1 MIKRRVLTAI
11 AAHVT
16 LAFVRSADHSAWPKR
31 LYWLL
36 GEYRYAANVLVDLA
50 IWSSAMIL
58 ATFLRYEF
66 NFSPVHWQDL
76 GKILPLLAVV
86 HLVLGTYEGLY
97 VGRWSFG
104 SFEEVAA
111 LARCVVVTGAFITVI
126 DWQPR
131 WVPISAPTIAT
142 SIALLAMCGVR
153 YGWRLAI
160 ERRRRPDANEASR
173 MVVFGAGEGSNQVI
187 TGMLRNPSSRYL
199 PVAIVDDDPRKQNLR
214 IRSVPVRG
222 QRQDLRRVAEEYAA
236 DVMLIA
242 IPSADAALVRELSEV
257 GVEAGLQVRVL
268 PPVSELLDGRVGES
282 DIRPLTEADLLG
294 RREIDTDIAA
304 IADYLSGR
312 RVLVTGAGGS
322 IGAELC
328 RQVAR
333 FTPAA
338 LAMLDRDESALQA
351 VQLSIEGR
359 ALLDSRQLIVADLR
373 DRERLEEVFDEHQ
386 PEVVFHAAAL
396 KHLPLLQ
403 LHPEEGVKTNV
414 LGTLNALE
422 VSLSHGVT
430 RFVNVST
437 DKAADPSSVL
447 GYTKRITERLSA
459 AADEL
464 GQGTYISVRFG
475 NVLGSRGSVLTTFRS
490 QISTGGPV
498 TVTHPDV
505 SRYFMTI
512 EEAVQLVIQ
521 AGAIGNG
528 GEVLVL
534 EMGDQVRI
542 TDLARRLIEQADA
555 PVEIVFTG
563 LRDGEK
569 VQEVLVGRSEVSE
582 QTTHALINRVAV
594 PALAFDALPRLD
606 RSMGEGALLMELRN
620 LCVQEQGE
628 PDRESLRPP
637 AAGGSD

>member
-1 MIKRRVLTAI
+1 MY
-11 AAHVT
+11 
-16 LAFVRSADHSAWPKR
+16 S
-31 LYWLL
+31 LL
-36 GEYRYAANVLVDLA
+36 GPYRFAANVLVDVA
-50 IWSSAMIL
+50 IWSSAMII

-66 NFSPVHWQDL
+66 NFSPVHWKDL
-76 GKILPLLAVV
+76 GKILPIVAVV

-111 LARCVVVTGAFITVI
+111 LARCVIVTGAFVTLI
-126 DWQPR
+126 DWPER
-131 WVPISAPTIAT
+131 WVPISAPAIAT
-142 SIALLAMCGVR
+142 SIAMLAMGGVR
-153 YGWRLAI
+153 YAWRLSL
-160 ERRRRPDANEASR
+160 ERRRRPDAKQASR
-173 MVVFGAGEGSNQVI
+173 MVVFGAGEGANQVI
-187 TGMLRNPSSRYL
+187 TGMLRNPTSHYL
-199 PVAIVDDDPRKQNLR
+199 PGRHRRRRPAQAAPPYPQG
-214 IRSVPVRG
+214 VPVRG
-222 QRQDLRRVAEEYAA
+222 RRQDLRRVAEEYAA
-236 DVMLIA
+236 EVMLIA

-282 DIRPLTEADLLG
+282 DIRLLTEADLLG

-304 IADYLSGR
+304 IAGYLSGR

-333 FTPAA
+333 FAPAA

-373 DRERLEEVFDEHQ
+373 DRERLDEVFAEHQ

-422 VSLSHGVT
+422 VSVAHGVT

-437 DKAADPSSVL
+437 DKAADPTSVL

-475 NVLGSRGSVLTTFRS
+475 NVLGSRGSVLTTFRA
-490 QISTGGPV
+490 QISAGGPV
-498 TVTHPDV
+498 TVTPSRRVALLHDDRRGGPTRHPGRCHRRRGRGPRPRDGRP
-505 SRYFMTI
+505 SAHHRPRPPPDR
-512 EEAVQLVIQ
+512 
-521 AGAIGNG
+521 AGRCAG
-528 GEVLVL
+528 GDRVH
-534 EMGDQVRI
+534 RS
-542 TDLARRLIEQADA
+542 ARRS
-555 PVEIVFTG
+555 
-563 LRDGEK
+563 RRCR
-569 VQEVLVGRSEVSE
+569 RSWS
-582 QTTHALINRVAV
+582 
-594 PALAFDALPRLD
+594 
-606 RSMGEGALLMELRN
+606 GAAR
-620 LCVQEQGE
+620 
-628 PDRESLRPP
+628 
-637 AAGGSD
+637 

>member
-1 MIKRRVLTAI
+1 MV
-11 AAHVT
+11 
-16 LAFVRSADHSAWPKR
+16 
-31 LYWLL
+31 
-36 GEYRYAANVLVDLA
+36 
-50 IWSSAMIL
+50 L

-66 NFSPVHWQDL
+66 NFNPVHWRDL
-76 GKILPLLAVV
+76 ARILPILAVV

-111 LARCVVVTGAFITVI
+111 LARCVIVTGAFVTVV
-126 DWQPR
+126 DWGPR
-131 WVPISAPTIAT
+131 WVPISAPAIAM
-142 SIALLAMCGVR
+142 SIALVSMGGVR
-153 YGWRLAI
+153 YAWRLSL
-160 ERRRRPDANEASR
+160 ERRRRPDAKEAAR
-173 MVVFGAGEGSNQVI
+173 MVVFGAGEGGSQVI
-187 TGMLRNPSSRYL
+187 TGMLRNPASRYL
-199 PVAIVDDDPRKQNLR
+199 PVAIVDDDPRKQHLR
-214 IRSVPVRG
+214 IRNIPVRG
-222 QRQDLRRVAEEYAA
+222 RRADLSKVATDCQAE
-236 DVMLIA
+236 VMLIA
-242 IPSADAALVRELSEV
+242 IPSADASLVRELSEV
-257 GVEAGLQVRVL
+257 GVAAGLQVRVL

-282 DIRPLTEADLLG
+282 DIRSLTEADLLG

-304 IADYLSGR
+304 IAGYLSGR

-333 FTPAA
+333 FNPAS

-359 ALLDSRQLIVADLR
+359 ALLDSRDLIVADLR
-373 DRERLEEVFDEHQ
+373 DRERIEEVFREHR

-414 LGTLNALE
+414 LGTLTALE
-422 VSLSHGVT
+422 VSLAHGVSQ
-430 RFVNVST
+430 FVNVST
-437 DKAADPSSVL
+437 DKAADPTSVL

-464 GQGTYISVRFG
+464 SQGTYISVRFG
-475 NVLGSRGSVLTTFRS
+475 NVLGSRGSVLTTFRA
-490 QISTGGPV
+490 QISAGGPV
-498 TVTHPDV
+498 TVTHPEV

-521 AGAIGNG
+521 AGAIGSG

-555 PVEIVFTG
+555 PIEIVYTG
-563 LRDGEK
+563 LREGEK
-569 VQEVLVGRSEVSE
+569 VQEVLVGRGEVSE
-582 QTTHALINRVAV
+582 PTSHALINRVSV
-594 PALAFDALPRLD
+594 PALRLDALPRLD
-606 RSMGEGALLMELRN
+606 RSMGEAALVMELRN
-620 LCVQEQGE
+620 LSVDESQGDVLQGE
-628 PDRESLRPP
+628 PLRPP
-637 AAGGSD
+637 SAERD

>member
-1 MIKRRVLTAI
+1 MIKRLVLTGSRGARYSC
-11 AAHVT
+11 A
-16 LAFVRSADHSAWPKR
+16 VRSADRKPWPKR
-31 LYWLL
+31 LYSLL
-36 GEYRYAANVLVDLA
+36 GPYRFGAAVFVDLV
-50 IWSSAMIL
+50 IWSSSMAL

-66 NFSPVHWQDL
+66 NFKPVHWIEL
-76 GKILPLLAVV
+76 CKILPIVAAV

-111 LARCVVVTGAFITVI
+111 LARCVMITGAFVTLI
-126 DWQPR
+126 DWPTR
-131 WVPISAPTIAT
+131 WVPISAPAIATTIAMV
-142 SIALLAMCGVR
+142 SMGGVR
-153 YGWRLAI
+153 YAWRLSL
-160 ERRRRPDANEASR
+160 ERKRRPDANEASR
-173 MVVFGAGEGSNQVI
+173 MVVFGAGEGASQVI
-187 TGMLRNPSSRYL
+187 TGMLRNPTSRYL
-199 PVAIVDDDPRKQNLR
+199 PVAIIDDDPRKQHLR
-214 IRSVPVRG
+214 IRGVPVRG
-222 QRQDLRRVAEEYAA
+222 RREDLRSVAEEYAA
-236 DVMLIA
+236 DDMLIA
-242 IPSADAALVRELSEV
+242 IPSAGAALVRELSEV
-257 GVEAGLQVRVL
+257 GVEAGLHVRVL
-268 PPVSELLDGRVGES
+268 PPVGELLDGRVEES
-282 DIRPLTEADLLG
+282 DIRELTEADLLG

-322 IGAELC
+322 IGSELC

-333 FTPAA
+333 FTPAS

-359 ALLDSRQLIVADLR
+359 ALLDSRELIVADLR
-373 DRERLEEVFDEHQ
+373 DRERLHEVFAEHK

-422 VSLSHGVT
+422 VSIAHGVSQ
-430 RFVNVST
+430 FVNVST

-459 AADEL
+459 AADDL
-464 GQGTYISVRFG
+464 GQGSYISVRFG

-490 QISTGGPV
+490 QIAAGGPV
-498 TVTHPDV
+498 TITHPDV

-521 AGAIGNG
+521 AGAIGAG

-542 TDLARRLIEQADA
+542 VDLARRLIEQSDA

-563 LRDGEK
+563 LRTGEK
-569 VQEVLVGRSEVSE
+569 VQEVLVGRSEMSE
-582 QTTHALINRVAV
+582 STSHALINRVWV
-594 PALAFDALPRLD
+594 PPLEFAHLPRLD
-606 RSMGEGALLMELRN
+606 RSMGEAALLMELRN
-620 LCVQEQGE
+620 LCE
-628 PDRESLRPP
+628 PTSEADSVRPTTP
-637 AAGGSD
+637 SGHD

>member
-1 MIKRRVLTAI
+1 P
-11 AAHVT
+11 
-16 LAFVRSADHSAWPKR
+16 ADRKPWPKR
-31 LYWLL
+31 LYSLL
-36 GEYRYAANVLVDLA
+36 GPYRYAATVLVDVA
-50 IWSSAMIL
+50 IWATSMIL

-66 NFSPVHWQDL
+66 NFSPVHWKDL
-76 GKILPLLAVV
+76 AKILPLLAVV

-111 LARCVVVTGAFITVI
+111 LARCVIVTGAFVTLI
-126 DWQPR
+126 DWAPR
-131 WVPISAPTIAT
+131 WVPISAPAIAT
-142 SIALLAMCGVR
+142 SMALLAMGGVR
-153 YGWRLAI
+153 YSWRLAI

-173 MVVFGAGEGSNQVI
+173 MVVFGAGEGANQVI

-199 PVAIVDDDPRKQNLR
+199 PVAIVDDDPRKQHLR

-222 QRQDLRRVAEEYAA
+222 RRQDLRRVAEEVDAE
-236 DVMLIA
+236 VMLIA

-268 PPVSELLDGRVGES
+268 PPVSELLDGRVGEG

-304 IADYLSGR
+304 IAGYLSGR

-333 FTPAA
+333 FAPAS

-351 VQLSIEGR
+351 VQLSMEGR
-359 ALLDSRQLIVADLR
+359 ALLDSRHLIVADLR
-373 DRERLEEVFDEHQ
+373 DRARLDEVFAEHQ

-414 LGTLNALE
+414 IGTLNALE
-422 VSLSHGVT
+422 VSIAHGVT

-437 DKAADPSSVL
+437 DKAADPTSVL

-459 AADEL
+459 GADEL
-464 GQGTYISVRFG
+464 GHGTYISVRFG
-475 NVLGSRGSVLTTFRS
+475 NVLGSRGSVLTTFRA
-490 QISTGGPV
+490 QISAGGPV

-521 AGAIGNG
+521 AGAIGTG

-542 TDLARRLIEQADA
+542 TDLARRLIEQADE

-582 QTTHALINRVAV
+582 PTSHALINRVAV
-594 PALAFDALPRLD
+594 PSLEFVALPRLD

-620 LCVQEQGE
+620 LCVQEPTE
-628 PDRESLRPP
+628 LDREALRPP
-637 AAGGSD
+637 AQP

>member
-1 MIKRRVLTAI
+1 MG
-11 AAHVT
+11 
-16 LAFVRSADHSAWPKR
+16 SAGRKPWPKR
-31 LYWLL
+31 LYSLL
-36 GEYRYAANVLVDLA
+36 GPYRFAANVLVDLA
-50 IWSSAMIL
+50 IWSFSMII

-76 GKILPLLAVV
+76 GKILPIVAVV

-111 LARCVVVTGAFITVI
+111 LARCVLVTGVFVTLI
-126 DWQPR
+126 DWPDR
-131 WVPISAPTIAT
+131 WVPITAPAIAT
-142 SIALLAMCGVR
+142 SIAMLAMGGVR
-153 YGWRLAI
+153 YAWRLSL
-160 ERRRRPDANEASR
+160 ERRRRPDADEASR
-173 MVVFGAGEGSNQVI
+173 MVVFGAGEGANQVI
-187 TGMLRNPSSRYL
+187 TGMLRSPTSHYL
-199 PVAIVDDDPRKQNLR
+199 PVAIIDDDPRKQHLR

-222 QRQDLRRVAEEYAA
+222 RRQDLRRVAEEYAA
-236 DVMLIA
+236 EVMLIA

-268 PPVSELLDGRVGES
+268 PPVSELLDGRVGEG
-282 DIRPLTEADLLG
+282 DIRLLTEADLLG

-304 IADYLSGR
+304 IAGYLSGR

-373 DRERLEEVFDEHQ
+373 DRERLDEVFAEHQ

-414 LGTLNALE
+414 LGTLNAIE
-422 VSLSHGVT
+422 VSVAHGVA

-437 DKAADPSSVL
+437 DKAADPTSVL

-464 GQGTYISVRFG
+464 GEGTYISVRFG
-475 NVLGSRGSVLTTFRS
+475 NVLGSRGSVLTTFRA
-490 QISTGGPV
+490 QISAGGPV

-521 AGAIGNG
+521 AGAIGDG

-542 TDLARRLIEQADA
+542 TDLARRLIEQSDA

-582 QTTHALINRVAV
+582 PTSHALINRVAV
-594 PALAFDALPRLD
+594 PSLEFTALPRLD
-606 RSMGEGALLMELRN
+606 RSMGDGALLMELRN
-620 LCVQEQGE
+620 LCE
-628 PDRESLRPP
+628 PELEESLRPP
-637 AAGGSD
+637 AAGRQD